1 MGHTVEALK
10 DLQVPSE
17 LLQIKLYLVFC
28 KPTLREIKHNEKQV
42 DGCSI
47 FLCSTHLCTKNNPVV
62 NASAWE

>member
-10 DLQVPSE
+10 NLQVPSE
-17 LLQIKLYLVFC
+17 LLQIKLYLAFC

-47 FLCSTHLCTKNNPVV
+47 FYVAHIYVPKIIQ
-62 NASAWE
+62 